1 MTVFILAHFYL
12 IILFST
18 IFEGLKIAKSKK
30 SQIWVPTTSTVL
42 QTSGT
47 SGTGCHFYFGL

>member
-12 IILFST
+12 IILFPT